1 MCVCQILVEGS
12 DSEHIIYPYTMT
24 YPFPT
29 YKHSIK
35 NHQMGWFLH
44 CNMCLCTESIKLRNI
59 SVIGD
64 SEVYRLTGV
73 SWMQAEQMTDMEVRM
88 TNTMTA
94 DFHRWHSD
102 RSMLV
107 TGLRQGRVVLWRHLW
122 GPQWRF
128 FQTSLKPAFHS
139 CFQTIQEDLA
149 AFLQDPCPTGD
160 VLSRKMCRL
169 SASQAHI
176 RSTYIT

>member
-1 MCVCQILVEGS
+1 MA
-12 DSEHIIYPYTMT
+12 
-24 YPFPT
+24 
-29 YKHSIK
+29 
-35 NHQMGWFLH
+35 WFLH

-94 DFHRWHSD
+94 DLYRRYWHK
-102 RSMLV
+102 SMLV

-139 CFQTIQEDLA
+139 CFQTIREDFA
-149 AFLQDPCPTGD
+149 AFLSISLHICPHLQDPCPSGD
-160 VLSRKMCRL
+160 VLSRKMCRV